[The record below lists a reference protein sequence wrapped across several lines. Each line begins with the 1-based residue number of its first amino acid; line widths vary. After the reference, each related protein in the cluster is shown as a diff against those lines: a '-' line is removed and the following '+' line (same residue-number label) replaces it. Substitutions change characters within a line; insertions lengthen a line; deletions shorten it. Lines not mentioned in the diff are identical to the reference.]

1 MKADVFP
8 LPKTRSRPRERRQR
22 RVTDANHLGHV
33 ANQPCCVPGCR
44 RKATV
49 HHLRCL
55 GSSAAAGRRSGDD
68 ETVPLCHEHH
78 QGDTGVEAIGER
90 KFWPMH
96 GIDPLA
102 FAARLWRE
110 SHAPG
115 GMP

>member
-1 MKADVFP
+1 MKADT
-8 LPKTRSRPRERRQR
+8 LPISKLRSRPRERRQR
-22 RVTDANHLGHV
+22 RVTDPGHLAYV
-33 ANQPCCVPGCR
+33 ASLPCCVPGCGR
-44 RKATV
+44 RATV

-96 GIDPLA
+96 GIVPLVL
-102 FAARLWRE
+102 AARLRAE
-110 SHAPG
+110 SRAG
-115 GMP
+115 AMP